1 MRFSRK
7 NLGIFQNKMKICS
20 PALLFLILSVLGTIF
35 MVMTEFSLL
44 TLFFNVLFIALWTWF
59 LNFLCLKGHETVSW
73 ILVILPYVFMIL
85 FLFISIDLMK
95 NLSPAQIRAL
105 DQMSR

>member
-1 MRFSRK
+1 MKVRF
-7 NLGIFQNKMKICS
+7 CS

-44 TLFFNVLFIALWTWF
+44 TLVFNLVFIALWTWF

-73 ILVILPYVFMIL
+73 ILVVMPYVFMIL
-85 FLFISIDLMK
+85 FLFMSIDLMK

-105 DQMSR
+105 DHISR